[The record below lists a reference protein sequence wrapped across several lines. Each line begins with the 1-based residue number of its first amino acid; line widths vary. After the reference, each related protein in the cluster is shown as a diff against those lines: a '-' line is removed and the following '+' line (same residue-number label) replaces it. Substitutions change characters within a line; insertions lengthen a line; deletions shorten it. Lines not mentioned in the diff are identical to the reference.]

1 MAGLLPKASNFSVLC
16 LHAICQYG
24 AGLVLRAAVAASAG
38 DAQGIKAPCAQGR
51 RAHGKQ
57 PPAAQLNQS
66 FIVMIVGIVQ
76 QALQGRVRVA
86 LYLGMAPVHHQNF
99 AGRLAHVN
107 FDPDMLHEGIGAD
120 GRVAAPRAMQEA
132 LRIMQP
138 SGFKTT
144 LVGGLVSHESSHFKT
159 QRLPPT
165 TVLKGNCV
173 KEAIPVPGHSD
184 PAQQAGR
191 RLPKEHMKAVRP
203 EGIAASR
210 AWATALI
217 AKRGIIGKPGPR
229 NIRKEG
235 PCRAGETTA
244 RRITCSAARPGVKRA
259 FFPRGLCNIRVS
271 TGWKLGYFR
280 VMSCGKLLRAAS
292 LSQRTAVSE
301 TGCVEP
307 FNRMARF

>member
-1 MAGLLPKASNFSVLC
+1 MAGLLPEASFFSVLC

-51 RAHGKQ
+51 WAHGKQ
-57 PPAAQLNQS
+57 PPAAQFNQS
-66 FIVMIVGIVQ
+66 FIVMVVGIVQ

-86 LYLGMAPVHHQNF
+86 LYLRMAPVHHQNF

-173 KEAIPVPGHSD
+173 KEAVPVPGHSD

-191 RLPKEHMKAVRP
+191 RLPKEHMKAVGPMGSGVPRL
-203 EGIAASR
+203 GHSIDR
-210 AWATALI
+210 QTGHHWQAWATQHQ
-217 AKRGIIGKPGPR
+217 KKGP
-229 NIRKEG
+229 N
-235 PCRAGETTA
+235 RAGETTA
-244 RRITCSAARPGVKRA
+244 QRITCEARLFPSRPVKYSRLYRMQAGLLPGHELRQAAPGCFSVPKDGGVGNRL
-259 FFPRGLCNIRVS
+259 RG
-271 TGWKLGYFR
+271 
-280 VMSCGKLLRAAS
+280 
-292 LSQRTAVSE
+292 AVQ
-301 TGCVEP
+301 
-307 FNRMARF
+307 